1 MIYTFVV
8 TLGIYTFIMLVG
20 NLRLEF
26 DDTRQTGLHVR
37 TLIAVYQV
45 LVIATILTMH
55 QIFMFFLRVLKK
67 DSVEFVLVSE
77 KREQPVE
84 IEQPPMGDMEGVNG
98 FSEVDDYRQPAN
110 NLNTGNCLSETQS
123 THTLNSSGTRKV
135 FSEKARHFT
144 EAEYQTEEQSE
155 NMSIQ
160 SLPHLNIVFETN
172 TNLDLYVLYVNLIGL
187 VLWDTF
193 VCFNFATFD
202 SNFVIVFGMVTGWMC
217 NSFSKECRCLGKAAP
232 GQKMLVL
239 VYSSMFILIMSL
251 GASKWEAAA
260 DLRVREQLNLYI
272 PAFCSGMFWTAIS
285 TEVAFT
291 DTVQRN
297 HDVYADGNQISQ
309 TSFNRYSKI
318 SRGILYDAKR
328 AIPTFLLVM
337 CVSALYSS
345 PETRDDVQ
353 EYLRSLSRLS
363 ALHVLLLEPILMFV
377 SLYVMIISFE
387 KQRATDFI
395 LSMVVVQGLC
405 IVYRTNG
412 YDPVNA
418 ALIVCC
424 VLLLSVHV
432 TRLVRH

>member
-37 TLIAVYQV
+37 TLIAVHQV
-45 LVIATILTMH
+45 LVITMILMMH
-55 QIFMFFLRVLKK
+55 QIFVFFLRVLKK
-67 DSVEFVLVSE
+67 DSVEFVILSC

-84 IEQPPMGDMEGVNG
+84 IEQPPAGDMECVNG
-98 FSEVDDYRQPAN
+98 FSEVDEHKQPGN
-110 NLNTGNCLSETQS
+110 NLNIGQCLSETQS
-123 THTLNSSGTRKV
+123 THTHNSSGTRKV
-135 FSEKARHFT
+135 FSERAPYFT
-144 EAEYQTEEQSE
+144 EIEDQSE
-155 NMSIQ
+155 SMSIQ

-193 VCFNFATFD
+193 VCFNFATSD
-202 SNFVIVFGMVTGWMC
+202 SNFLLVCGMVAGWIC
-217 NSFSKECRCLGKAAP
+217 NSFSKECRCYGKVSP
-232 GQKMLVL
+232 GKKVLVL
-239 VYSSMFILIMSL
+239 FYSIMFVLIISL
-251 GASKWEAAA
+251 GASKWQAPP
-260 DLRVREQLNLYI
+260 DLLFQEQLNLYI
-272 PAFCSGMFWTAIS
+272 PAFLSGMFWTAIS

-291 DTVQRN
+291 DMVQRSV
-297 HDVYADGNQISQ
+297 DNQ
-309 TSFNRYSKI
+309 FKSKI

-328 AIPTFLLVM
+328 ALPTFLLVM

-353 EYLRSLSRLS
+353 QYLTSLSRLS
-363 ALHVLLLEPILMFV
+363 TLHVLLLEPILMFM
-377 SLYVMIISFE
+377 SLYVMIVSFE

-395 LSMVVVQGLC
+395 LSMVLVQGLC
-405 IVYRTNG
+405 IVYGSNS
-412 YDPVNA
+412 YDPVNG
-418 ALIVCC
+418 ALIVSC

-432 TRLVRH
+432 TRLLRS